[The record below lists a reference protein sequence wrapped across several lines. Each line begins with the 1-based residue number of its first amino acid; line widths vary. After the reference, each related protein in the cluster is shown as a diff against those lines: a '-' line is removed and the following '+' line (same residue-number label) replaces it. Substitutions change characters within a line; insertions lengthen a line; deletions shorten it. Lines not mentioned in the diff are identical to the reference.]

1 MARKSNKRGVNARNK
16 TNLTYRGV
24 TYKSQF
30 EVDVAKELYRL
41 SRKKG
46 GFPFEFG
53 YELDEIPYVLEN
65 NYNPDF
71 KIVKED
77 GSVLY
82 IEVKGFFDRDDRRK
96 MLAVKAQYPDT
107 RICILFLR
115 DNKLD
120 KRSKTTYSQWAEKNG
135 FEYAVGELPE
145 EWVS

>member
-1 MARKSNKRGVNARNK
+1 MVNNKNNRGSNARKQ
-16 TNLTYRGV
+16 NLEYRGV
-24 TYKSQF
+24 VYKSQF
-30 EVDVAKELYRL
+30 EVDTAKELYRL

-71 KIVKED
+71 KIVKEN
-77 GSVLY
+77 GETLY

-96 MLAVKAQYPDT
+96 MLAVKAQHPKI

-115 DNKLD
+115 NNKLD
-120 KRSKTTYSQWAEKNG
+120 KRSKTTYTEWAQKNG
-135 FEYAVGELPE
+135 FEFAVGEIPV
-145 EWVS
+145 EWVQ